1 MDLTL
6 LTRICLIIVSLF
18 DIVPGLIHVLAPDGG
33 AGSIAG
39 IVLDWDGTTIQV
51 DGEDWNSSNYHKQTV
66 LVMFS
71 GLGLI
76 QIKLGVI
83 VALMSISLPQ
93 GKLLHRLTIT
103 LMAFQLLKI
112 IIDLLGYRN
121 IHSIAPYAPGGYKP
135 AVMTV
140 FYVIATVSQIIVRDP
155 VREPRASVPNIP
167 SWTRKIVES

>member
-6 LTRICLIIVSLF
+6 LTRICLVIVSLF

-39 IVLDWDGTTIQV
+39 IVLYWDGTTIQV
-51 DGEDWNSSNYHKQTV
+51 DGEDWNSSDYHKQTV
-66 LVMFS
+66 LVLFS
-71 GLGLI
+71 ALGLI
-76 QIKLGVI
+76 QIKLGTI
-83 VALMSISLPQ
+83 VGLMSISLQ
-93 GKLLHRLTIT
+93 GKLLYRLTIT

-112 IIDLLGYRN
+112 IIDLFGYRN

-140 FYVIATVSQIIVRDP
+140 FYVIATICQIVQDP
-155 VREPRASVPNIP
+155 VREPRESVPNTP
-167 SWTRKIVES
+167 SWTRRIVES

>member
-6 LTRICLIIVSLF
+6 LTRICLVIVSLF

-51 DGEDWNSSNYHKQTV
+51 DGEDWNSSDYHKQTV
-66 LVMFS
+66 LVLFS
-71 GLGLI
+71 ALGLI
-76 QIKLGVI
+76 QIKLGTI
-83 VALMSISLPQ
+83 VGLMSISLQ
-93 GKLLHRLTIT
+93 GKLLYRLTIT
-103 LMAFQLLKI
+103 LMAFQILKI
-112 IIDLLGYRN
+112 IIDLFGYRN

-140 FYVIATVSQIIVRDP
+140 FYVIATISQIVQDP
-155 VREPRASVPNIP
+155 VREPRESVPNTP
-167 SWTRKIVES
+167 SWTRRIVES